1 MKKAIFAAVLIVVA
15 VLSLVAGIFLGG
27 NAKESNSTVTAGDVS
42 ASTTDSQKKPLNL
55 ITPSE
60 AKEIALNLAGFTE
73 ADVWDKDIE
82 PDFENGK
89 LVYEVS
95 FEKNGTDYEYVIN
108 ALNGDVLYSEVDKY

>member
-1 MKKAIFAAVLIVVA
+1 MKKSIFAAILVVVS
-15 VLSLVAGIFLGG
+15 VLSLAAGIFIGG
-27 NAKESNSTVTAGDVS
+27 NAKENSNTATAGNISVSTV
-42 ASTTDSQKKPLNL
+42 QKKSLNL

-89 LVYEVS
+89 FVYEVS